1 MGNNNDQLFQ
11 IMTFNV
17 GGFNQEEGHQ
27 LIGDMLEEELLQ
39 GLSV

>member
-1 MGNNNDQLFQ
+1 MGNNNEQFK

-27 LIGDMLEEELLQ
+27 LIGDMVEEELLQ